1 MQISYTPEQE
11 ALRTE
16 LRAYYD
22 ELLDEDTRAAFQ
34 GDSISPA
41 AKAVWKKMCDDGW
54 AGLGWPKEY
63 GGQDRDPID
72 QFIFFDE
79 SMRAGAPVATLT
91 LNTVGPTIMNFGTD
105 WQKEFFLPKIL
116 AGDIHFAIGYSEPGA
131 GTDLAS
137 LQTRAVRDGDE
148 YIINGQKMWTSLA
161 GGSDYLWLAVRTDPE
176 AKKHKGISVIIVP
189 MDTPGI
195 TLQPLKLMA
204 SHDINATYLDDVR
217 VPAKY
222 LVGEENGGWG
232 LITNQLNHERVTLCS
247 SGSPEYTLEEVRR
260 WAQENH
266 LADGRRVID
275 QEWVQLNLARVHA
288 RLEFLKLAN
297 YKVAWSAAADTLHPA
312 DASTVKV
319 FGTEF
324 YLEAYRLLMEILG
337 PRSVDQGRL
346 TRGRAARPA
355 RGHGARRHHPH
366 LRRWHQRAAAR
377 PHRHVR
383 ARVPPL
389 ALTRPRRAPGSGRA
403 RTARP
408 SGG

>member
-1 MQISYTPEQE
+1 VEISYTPEQE
-11 ALRTE
+11 ALRRE
-16 LRAYYD
+16 LRAYLD
-22 ELLDEDTRAAFQ
+22 DLMDEDTRARVA
-34 GDSISPA
+34 GDTVSA
-41 AKAVWKKMCDDGW
+41 EAKAVWKQMCADGW

-91 LNTVGPTIMNFGTD
+91 LNTVGPTIMNFGTE

-116 AGDIHFAIGYSEPGA
+116 AGDIHFAIGYSEPNA

-148 YIINGQKMWTSLA
+148 YVINGQKMWTSLA

-189 MDTPGI
+189 LDTPGI
-195 TLQPLKLMA
+195 TLQRLQLMA
-204 SHDINATYLDDVR
+204 SHDINATFLDDVR
-217 VPAKY
+217 VPVRF

-247 SGSPEYTLEEVRR
+247 SGSPERTLADVRQ
-260 WAQENH
+260 WAQETT
-266 LADGRRVID
+266 LPDGRPVID

-297 YKVAWSAAADTLHPA
+297 WKVAWSAAQDVLHPA

-324 YLEAYRLLMEILG
+324 YLEAYRLLMEVLG
-337 PRSVDQGRL
+337 PRASLKDGSPAAVLRGRL
-346 TRGRAARPA
+346 EGMVRGAIILTF
-355 RGHGARRHHPH
+355 GGGTNE
-366 LRRWHQRAAAR
+366 LQRD
-377 PHRHVR
+377 
-383 ARVPPL
+383 L
-389 ALTRPRRAPGSGRA
+389 ISMFGLGFPRSR
-403 RTARP
+403 
-408 SGG
+408 